1 MVGRASIAARPSMV
15 GRVIWPG
22 RASMVGRV
30 MWPDSRQVSVMHTG
44 RRTDTLREPT
54 AAGARVPLAEI
65 RAG

>member
-1 MVGRASIAARPSMV
+1 MVGRA
-15 GRVIWPG
+15 IWPG
-22 RASMVGRV
+22 RASMVGRAI
-30 MWPDSRQVSVMHTG
+30 WPDSRQVSVMHTG